1 MRGEQSRG
9 TLHGMSQKK
18 PKLGQNFL
26 TDPNARQR
34 IVEALGDISSSTV
47 LEIGPGRGALTD
59 LLASR
64 AQKLI
69 AVELDRALAPR
80 LTEIWKSA
88 GHVAILHADILEL
101 DLARARAM
109 TGIEGDA
116 PMIVVGNLPYYITS
130 DILLH
135 LFAQAASISRAVV
148 MVQDEVADRL
158 AATSGTSAYGVLSAT
173 AQMHGHVEK
182 LFTLPP
188 EAFTPAPGVSSS
200 VVRLEMHPR
209 FEELQ
214 VERTAFMRFLQLCFH
229 QKRKTLVN
237 NLKNARVAETADIL
251 AAIEES
257 GLRPDIRAEAVS
269 LEAMTSIFRKLHANH
284 A

>member
-1 MRGEQSRG
+1 
-9 TLHGMSQKK
+9 MSQKK

-26 TDPNARQR
+26 TDPSARQR

-64 AQKLI
+64 AQNLI

-88 GHVAILHADILEL
+88 IHVAILQADILEL
-101 DLARARAM
+101 DLAEVRAL
-109 TGIEGDA
+109 TGTAGDT
-116 PMIVVGNLPYYITS
+116 PMVVVGNLPYYITS
-130 DILLH
+130 DILLR
-135 LFAQAASISRAVV
+135 LFAQAGSISRAVV
-148 MVQDEVADRL
+148 MVQEEVADRL

-188 EAFTPAPGVSSS
+188 EAFTPAPGVSSA
-200 VVRLEMHPR
+200 VVRLDMHPR

-214 VERTAFMRFLQLCFH
+214 VERTAFMRFLQLCFR

-237 NLKNARVAETADIL
+237 NLKSAGIAETADIL
-251 AAIEES
+251 APIEEA
-257 GLRPDIRAEAVS
+257 GLNPSVRAEAVS
-269 LEAMTSIFRKLHANH
+269 LEAMASIYRRLNSRRA
-284 A
+284 